1 MKRHV
6 IGVFIDLSKAF
17 DTLDHKTL
25 LHKLSNSGIRG
36 NANNLIKSYLSDR
49 EQYTALLGHNSDLKN
64 VVFGVPQGSVL
75 GPLLFLLYINDIE
88 NYLSSLLLVK
98 KPFRR
103 QTE

>member
-36 NANNLIKSYLSDR
+36 NANKLIESYLSDR
-49 EQYTALLGHNSDLKN
+49 KQYSQLPIYRAFWGKEIMH
-64 VVFGVPQGSVL
+64 GISVSTV
-75 GPLLFLLYINDIE
+75 N
-88 NYLSSLLLVK
+88 
-98 KPFRR
+98 RHM
-103 QTE
+103 